1 MSEATAAAPLVVV
14 MGVSGSG
21 KSTIGLLVAD
31 ALGVPFIDGDSLHPI
46 ANVTKMAAGN
56 PLTDEDRWPWLALV
70 GEALDDATQTGL
82 VVACSALKR
91 AYRDAIL
98 AEAPAAVFLHLSGS
112 REVLSA
118 RLEGRSGH
126 FMPISL
132 LDSQLATLEEPG
144 DDEPRVVVNV
154 GAPVE
159 TVVAAAVEGI
169 RERSAVLS

>member
-70 GEALDDATQTGL
+70 GEALADATQTGL

-159 TVVAAAVEGI
+159 AVVAAAVEGI